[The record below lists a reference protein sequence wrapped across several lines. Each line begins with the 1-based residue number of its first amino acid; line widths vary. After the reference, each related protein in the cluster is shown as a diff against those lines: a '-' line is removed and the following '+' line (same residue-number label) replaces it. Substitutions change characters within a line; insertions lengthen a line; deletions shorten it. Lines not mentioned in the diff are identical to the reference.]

1 MFCNQCGSA
10 LTPGVVFCPNCGR
23 AVGTAPAPMPPAV
36 AAVPSAVGRVARH
49 RNILGALWLVRAL
62 FTLPGGLVLVGFSSF
77 HQFRMDGM
85 WGAPFSHGQFPLFL
99 GPLLGGIGWGI
110 IVFAVVSAIV
120 GVGLLQAQSWGR
132 MLAIVMG
139 VINLISIPLGTALGI
154 YTLWVLMPDQSEVE
168 YRAMV
173 RS

>member
-1 MFCNQCGSA
+1 
-10 LTPGVVFCPNCGR
+10 
-23 AVGTAPAPMPPAV
+23 MPPAV